1 MSRRSVP
8 RGPLFAWGRWTVGV
22 ALLFACAPAQSARG
36 QPEQGPQSTIEV
48 WGTGEVETDPDRA
61 RIGIGVEVLR
71 AESVEAARS
80 RAARAMNAM
89 LEALD
94 EAQIP
99 DTDRMTT
106 ALRIQPEYAYEQGK
120 RRLRGYTARHSLQVL
135 VTDLSNVS
143 NVVDGALSAG
153 KDAARLGGISFE
165 LSDREA
171 AESKA
176 RAAAVAQAKKRAEEL
191 AVAAGVQ
198 LGPAISIRETDGA
211 SGPRPPPMARAMM
224 AEGDRSTPVATGQ
237 VRVEVRVQIVWA
249 IRP

>member
-1 MSRRSVP
+1 
-8 RGPLFAWGRWTVGV
+8 V

-36 QPEQGPQSTIEV
+36 EPEERPQSTIEV
-48 WGTGEVETDPDRA
+48 SGTGTIETDPDRA

-71 AESVEAARS
+71 AESVESARS
-80 RAARAMNAM
+80 RAARAMDAM

-94 EAQIP
+94 EAEIP
-99 DTDRMTT
+99 DEDRTTT

-120 RRLRGYTARHSLQVL
+120 RRLRGYTARHSLEVL
-135 VTDLSNVS
+135 VRDLTKVS
-143 NVVDGALSAG
+143 DVVDGALSAG
-153 KDAARLGGISFE
+153 KDAARLDGISFE

-171 AESKA
+171 AESEA

-198 LGPAISIRETDGA
+198 LGPARSIREIDGA
-211 SGPRPPPMARAMM
+211 RGPRPPPMARAMM
-224 AEGDRSTPVATGQ
+224 AEGDRSTPVAPGQ
-237 VRVEVRVQIVWA
+237 IRVEVRVRTVWA